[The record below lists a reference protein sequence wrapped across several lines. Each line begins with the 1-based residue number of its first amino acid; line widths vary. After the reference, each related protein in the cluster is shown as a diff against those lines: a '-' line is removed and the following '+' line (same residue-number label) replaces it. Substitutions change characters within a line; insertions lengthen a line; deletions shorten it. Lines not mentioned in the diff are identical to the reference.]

1 MAVHD
6 IDVNQIGTATFGS
19 RNGLAQHGEI
29 GGEDRGRDEEAHRLT
44 SSEIGS
50 PGPI

>member
-6 IDVNQIGTATFGS
+6 VHVNEVGAAALDRANRVS
-19 RNGLAQHGEI
+19 ERREI
-29 GGEDRGRDEEAHRLT
+29 GREDRRSDEHAHRLT